1 MISEELRKEIRKL
14 VEQAEEQG
22 KITEYSDF
30 SKTKLAEETALSKEE
45 VAYYTTKHREE
56 AENLEET

>member
-30 SKTKLAEETALSKEE
+30 SKTRLTEETALSEEE

-56 AENLEET
+56 AENLGET

>member
-1 MISEELRKEIRKL
+1 MINEELRKEIRKL

-30 SKTKLAEETALSKEE
+30 SKTKLAEETALSEEE
-45 VAYYTTKHREE
+45 VAYYIAKHREE
-56 AENLEET
+56 KKV